1 MGREGRDPS
10 CAEVPESEEWSLVLV
25 NSKELK
31 GSSDSDSDT
40 NSLVELTG
48 GMVSWQDRPRDRGMR
63 MPYLKGRRCREMFS
77 VTSGHRRQS
86 RGIGRSGDFY
96 FRRYVVEREE

>member
-48 GMVSWQDRPRDRGMR
+48 GMVSWQGRPPDCGMR
-63 MPYLKGRRCREMFS
+63 MTYSKGQQCRKMFS
-77 VTSGHRRQS
+77 VTSGHSQQS
-86 RGIGRSGDFY
+86 
-96 FRRYVVEREE
+96 